1 MMTRKTKLMLNS
13 ASSLVYQIIT
23 IICGFILPR
32 FFLSFYGS
40 AVNGLVSSIT
50 QFLGFISL
58 AECGVGAVVQS
69 ALYKPLASSD
79 MQEVSKIIVS
89 ADRFFKR
96 IAYILMGYTAILM
109 VFYPLITLSSFDYL
123 FTLVL
128 IFVISISSFA
138 QYYLGMTYRLLL
150 NADQLGFIQYSIHSA
165 ALILNTV
172 SCILLMN
179 AGASIQIV
187 KLTTSLIFLAQPV
200 LLAAIAKRK
209 YKIDHK
215 IHFTEEPI
223 KQKWNGLAQH
233 IATVVLGNT
242 DTVVLTFLSTLEN
255 VSVYAVYHLVVNG
268 VKQIVVSMTNGMQ
281 AMLGNMLAKNETDEL
296 TRSFSHI
303 EWLLHTLVTFVF
315 SVTAVLIVPFVRIY
329 TANISDA
336 NYNVPVFAYL
346 ITIAQASYCLRLPY
360 NIIVLAAGHYRQ
372 TQWSAIIEAVINI
385 AVSVV
390 LVFKFGLIGVA
401 VGTLTAMAYRTI
413 YLAWYLS
420 RSIIYRPLKHFL
432 KHILADI
439 ACVVL
444 LFGIVKSFSAFFTLG
459 QINYASWVLL
469 AVKVGCIAL
478 ISSIVV
484 NAALYKRETVA
495 IADKIRHGIRSRKLQ
510 KHNTDNT

>member
-1 MMTRKTKLMLNS
+1 MTRKTKLMLNS
-13 ASSLVYQIIT
+13 VSSLIYQVIT

-40 AVNGLVSSIT
+40 SVNGLVSSIT

-69 ALYKPLASSD
+69 ALYKPLASND
-79 MQEVSKIIVS
+79 MQEVSKIIRS
-89 ADRFFKR
+89 AERFFRR
-96 IAYILMGYTAILM
+96 IAYILVVYTAFLM
-109 VFYPLITLSSFDYL
+109 VFYPLITLNSFDYL
-123 FTLVL
+123 FTLIL

-172 SCILLMN
+172 SCILLMK

-200 LLAAIAKRK
+200 LLAVIAKRK
-209 YKIDHK
+209 YNIDHK
-215 IHFTEEPI
+215 IQFTGEPI

-242 DTVVLTFLSTLEN
+242 DTVVLTFFSTLEN

-296 TRSFSHI
+296 NRSFSQI
-303 EWLLHTLVTFVF
+303 EWFLHTLVTFVF
-315 SVTAVLIVPFVRIY
+315 SVTAVLIVPFVCVY
-329 TANISDA
+329 TADITDA
-336 NYNVPVFAYL
+336 NYIVPAFAYL

-360 NIIVLAAGHYRQ
+360 NIMVLAAGHYRQ
-372 TQWSAIIEAVINI
+372 TQWSAIIEAAINI
-385 AVSVV
+385 VVSVV

-401 VGTLTAMAYRTI
+401 IGTLAAMAYRTL

-420 RSIIYRPLKHFL
+420 HNIIYRSLRHFI
-432 KHILADI
+432 KHILTDA
-439 ACVVL
+439 ACVTL
-444 LFGIVKSFSAFFTLG
+444 LFGVLKLFPEFFTMR
-459 QINYASWVLL
+459 QNSYAAWVVL
-469 AVKVGCIAL
+469 AVKFGCAAL
-478 ISSIVV
+478 FAEVVV
-484 NAALYKRETVA
+484 NMIMYRKNMFILKKRVGPKLFNGGRSY
-495 IADKIRHGIRSRKLQ
+495 DK
-510 KHNTDNT
+510 